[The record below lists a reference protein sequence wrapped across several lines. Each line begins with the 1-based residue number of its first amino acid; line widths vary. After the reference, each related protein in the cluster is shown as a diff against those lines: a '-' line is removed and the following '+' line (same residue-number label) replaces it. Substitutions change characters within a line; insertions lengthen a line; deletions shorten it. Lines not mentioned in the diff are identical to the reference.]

1 MVTHDSQTPFERR
14 SKAAFDE
21 SVDNL
26 SGEIRSRLTQARHR
40 ALEEAAAP
48 RVTRRLWLPAAGLT
62 AAAVAAVVVI
72 TPRVTQ
78 ERGMPESFASEDL
91 AMLLNDDDLELIEN
105 MDFYAWV
112 EDNLDATA
120 METDDART

>member
-14 SKAAFDE
+14 SKTAFDE

>member
-1 MVTHDSQTPFERR
+1 MVTHDPQTPFERR
-14 SKAAFDE
+14 SKTAFDE

-120 METDDART
+120 MESDDART

>member
-1 MVTHDSQTPFERR
+1 MVTHDPQTPFERR
-14 SKAAFDE
+14 SKTAFDE

>member
-1 MVTHDSQTPFERR
+1 MTHDSQTPFERR

-120 METDDART
+120 MESDDART

>member
-120 METDDART
+120 MESDDART

>member
-1 MVTHDSQTPFERR
+1 MTHDSQTPFERR

>member
-1 MVTHDSQTPFERR
+1 MVTHYSQTPFERR

-78 ERGMPESFASEDL
+78 ERGMPESLASEDL

>member
-1 MVTHDSQTPFERR
+1 
-14 SKAAFDE
+14 
-21 SVDNL
+21 
-26 SGEIRSRLTQARHR
+26 
-40 ALEEAAAP
+40 
-48 RVTRRLWLPAAGLT
+48 
-62 AAAVAAVVVI
+62 
-72 TPRVTQ
+72 
-78 ERGMPESFASEDL
+78 MPESFASEDL